1 MFRLRVITLTVYL
14 IHLLLA
20 QAAELPKIGFEIESS
35 HIGFYNK
42 DCTERANGLMKGHR
56 VKAQSGVG
64 WFLGVD
70 TTPALK
76 SELQAE
82 YDVLCKLDDRSS
94 LERIMGNVE
103 LSMDSLDE
111 LTTVEIVNDK
121 GESDPYNPWRIIDSD
136 GFTKKTPKALWDL
149 QVTAPLPLE
158 AIQDLLIA
166 LFKREDHPLLIKDKN
181 WMRNVVYV
189 QKNWLD
195 SKFFQEMTGGSA
207 WATKD
212 VMGFLSLLLTHI
224 KSAQELTASRHSPTL
239 RHAMRTQ
246 GPKILVWIMPR
257 MYWTTVFHSIKHR
270 MPQGV
275 ELWTILEHLACYR
288 NSRDGGLWLD
298 SDFCQGNVDD
308 PKPNGKL
315 KKKAWSL
322 QRGRKPLRVQ
332 KWVTS
337 IVTRPATH
345 PDALSEWDEKH
356 FDGQIGGFDKLGKKF
371 ETVLGSNREVPIW
384 EFRGLGVSWR
394 KNLLERMLAMQ
405 SAVIELHK
413 KYPEEPTS

>member
-1 MFRLRVITLTVYL
+1 
-14 IHLLLA
+14 
-20 QAAELPKIGFEIESS
+20 
-35 HIGFYNK
+35 
-42 DCTERANGLMKGHR
+42 
-56 VKAQSGVG
+56 
-64 WFLGVD
+64 
-70 TTPALK
+70 
-76 SELQAE
+76 
-82 YDVLCKLDDRSS
+82 
-94 LERIMGNVE
+94 
-103 LSMDSLDE
+103 
-111 LTTVEIVNDK
+111 
-121 GESDPYNPWRIIDSD
+121 
-136 GFTKKTPKALWDL
+136 
-149 QVTAPLPLE
+149 
-158 AIQDLLIA
+158 
-166 LFKREDHPLLIKDKN
+166 
-181 WMRNVVYV
+181 
-189 QKNWLD
+189 
-195 SKFFQEMTGGSA
+195 
-207 WATKD
+207 
-212 VMGFLSLLLTHI
+212 
-224 KSAQELTASRHSPTL
+224 
-239 RHAMRTQ
+239 
-246 GPKILVWIMPR
+246 
-257 MYWTTVFHSIKHR
+257 

-275 ELWTILEHLACYR
+275 ELWTVLEHLACYR

-322 QRGRKPLRVQ
+322 QRGRKPLRVK

-356 FDGQIGGFDKLGKKF
+356 CDGQIGGFDKLGKKF